1 MLFIF
6 LFCLLVIW
14 SYILSNIADFLIF
27 NKFKFTAPNALKAV
41 LLFACSASFLSLYLT
56 SLPQHPVFF
65 ILACALWIT
74 IFTDLEHMLI
84 SRLVSLYLVPVG
96 VLASYYDLL
105 TISPAE
111 SIFAAF
117 FVSGT
122 LMLINTIFYKIKGYD
137 GLGQGDVE
145 LMGCIAAWL
154 GLLGA
159 WFTLMIGSTIGV
171 ISCLL
176 YMLWTRKTVS
186 MIPFG
191 PFLALGSLI
200 FMIFNKEII
209 NFFIF

>member
-1 MLFIF
+1 
-6 LFCLLVIW
+6 
-14 SYILSNIADFLIF
+14 
-27 NKFKFTAPNALKAV
+27 
-41 LLFACSASFLSLYLT
+41 
-56 SLPQHPVFF
+56 
-65 ILACALWIT
+65 
-74 IFTDLEHMLI
+74 MLI